1 MAKERAHQKMKNGA
15 ALLALLLAAVI
26 PFAALAET
34 TAQEAP
40 AAEAAAGATVRAA
53 MPGRGGRGFAPD
65 GYSLDTSSLTQEQKA
80 VYDSAIKLYEQVED
94 AVLSD
99 LVTAG
104 VVAQADADSYIA
116 LRAAQKSLQ
125 ALDQSGWTARQYKAY
140 YEANAKTGDER
151 KAAMQAL
158 AEAGQLTQDQAGALG
173 AQGESGL
180 WAAVLKNAS
189 TNSVI
194 QTAVSTMRQARET
207 LNSTLADAGIAGRG
221 LMFEGFGTGIK
232 DFRQGMDRNVDGSN
246 NESNNKNLPKGGRDG
261 RK

>member
-1 MAKERAHQKMKNGA
+1 MAKEKAHQKMRNGA
-15 ALLALLLAAVI
+15 ALLALVLAAVI

-34 TAQEAP
+34 TTQETP
-40 AAEAAAGATVRAA
+40 AAEVTARATVRAA
-53 MPGRGGRGFAPD
+53 IPGRGGHSFASG
-65 GYSLDTSSLTQEQKA
+65 GYRLDTSSLTEEQKA
-80 VYDSAIKLYEQVED
+80 AHDSAVTLYEQVED

-116 LRAAQKSLQ
+116 LRAAKKSLQ
-125 ALDQSGWTARQYKAY
+125 ALDQSGWTAQQYKAY

-158 AEAGQLTQDQAGALG
+158 AEAGQLTQDQADALS

-180 WAAVLKNAS
+180 WAKILKNAS

-207 LNSTLADAGIAGRG
+207 LNSTLTEAGIAGAGRRN
-221 LMFEGFGTGIK
+221 LFEGSGTGIK
-232 DFRQGMDRNVDGSN
+232 NFRQGMDRSN
-246 NESNNKNLPKGGRDG
+246 NGGNKGNTPKGGRDG